1 MVTCPVCNKRGIGRV
16 GSDQYYCWECC
27 VEFTRRGE
35 NVKIFNVESD
45 GSLTSYVD
53 PNLQLQEG

>member
-16 GSDQYYCWECC
+16 GSDQYYCWDCC

-35 NVKIFNVESD
+35 DVKIFNVESD
-45 GSLTSYVD
+45 GSLSMYVD
-53 PNLQLQEG
+53 PNIQLQEG